1 MGAACYQ
8 FAYTYKSRTLVLHN
22 DGHVNKY
29 ALFSFCGATL
39 CRLIIFS
46 RDFTLSTRQSVG
58 YFGITFKLPPS
69 QQKKKKTLSCP
80 WSRPTV
86 MLVPWNFLVYK
97 RGRSGLFP
105 LPLLAGCQHCEGS
118 LKHHFLG
125 TLGKDMHNGKP
136 NNT

>member
-69 QQKKKKTLSCP
+69 QQKKKKNTLMSVVTSNGNAGPLELPCVQKRQKWTIP
-80 WSRPTV
+80 ASPTGR
-86 MLVPWNFLVYK
+86 VPAL
-97 RGRSGLFP
+97 
-105 LPLLAGCQHCEGS
+105 
-118 LKHHFLG
+118 
-125 TLGKDMHNGKP
+125 
-136 NNT
+136 